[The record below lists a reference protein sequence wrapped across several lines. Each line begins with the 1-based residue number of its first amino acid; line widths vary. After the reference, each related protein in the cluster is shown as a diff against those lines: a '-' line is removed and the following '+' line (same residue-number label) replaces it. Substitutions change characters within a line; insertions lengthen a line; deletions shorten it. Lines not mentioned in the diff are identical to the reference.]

1 MILYFSGTGNSLAI
15 ARKIAEA
22 TNDQVLPLI
31 EAVQLDLTSEQRI
44 GLVFPTYDFN
54 LPPAAR
60 TLVPQLRISPK
71 SYVFAVI
78 TCGGQTGNCVWT
90 LRRLLRKQGV
100 ELAYSH
106 KVSVPDN
113 SALAFGRNPNK
124 QFKKFERV
132 PARLDQIISELQA
145 ESHTLHYSWFSV
157 LSWLL
162 GLPAVEKGMIRTL
175 GPKVNPDKCIGCNTC
190 VRICPMENIQL
201 VGSQKTKDCPSDSK
215 PLSTLSDSGLSTL
228 SSKSGLVAHFG
239 DNCTVCLACVH
250 ACPQQAVSTNGRD
263 TLKDRQYRHPDIKL
277 KDLMK
282 R

>member
-22 TNDQVLPLI
+22 IIDQVLPLT
-31 EAVQLDLTSEQRI
+31 EAVQQDLTNEQRI

-54 LPPAAR
+54 LPPA
-60 TLVPQLRISPK
+60 LPEMVSHLKISPK
-71 SYVFAVI
+71 SYVFTVV
-78 TCGGQTGNCVWT
+78 TCGSMVGNCIWV
-90 LRRLLRKQGV
+90 LRRLLRKKGI

-124 QFKKFERV
+124 QLKKFERV
-132 PARLDQIISELQA
+132 PARMEQIISELQA
-145 ESHTLHYSWFSV
+145 ESHTLHYSWFSL

-162 GLPAVEKGMIRTL
+162 GRPAVEKGMIHCL
-175 GPKVNPDKCIGCNTC
+175 GPKVNADKCTGCNTC
-190 VRICPMENIQL
+190 VRVCPMNNINL
-201 VGSQKTKDCPSDSK
+201 TDEKA
-215 PLSTLSDSGLSTL
+215 LI
-228 SSKSGLVAHFG
+228 G

-250 ACPQQAVSTNGRD
+250 ACPQQAIRTNGQEVR
-263 TLKDRQYRHPDIKL
+263 KERQYRHPDIKL
-277 KDLMK
+277 KDLIK

>member
-22 TNDQVLPLI
+22 VDDQVLPLN
-31 EAVQLDLTSEQRI
+31 EAVQQDLTNEQRI

-54 LPPAAR
+54 LPPA
-60 TLVPQLRISPK
+60 LPEMVSHLKISPK
-71 SYVFAVI
+71 SYVFTVV
-78 TCGGQTGNCVWT
+78 TCGSMAGNCIWV
-90 LRRLLRKQGV
+90 LRRLLREKGI

-124 QFKKFERV
+124 QLKKFERV
-132 PARLDQIISELQA
+132 PARMEQIIRELQA
-145 ESHTLHYSWFSV
+145 ESHTLHYSWFSL

-162 GLPAVEKGMIRTL
+162 GRPAVEKGMIHCL
-175 GPKVNPDKCIGCNTC
+175 GPKVNADKCTGCNTC
-190 VRICPMENIQL
+190 ARVCPMDNINL
-201 VGSQKTKDCPSDSK
+201 TDEK
-215 PLSTLSDSGLSTL
+215 
-228 SSKSGLVAHFG
+228 AIIG

-250 ACPQQAVSTNGRD
+250 VCPQQAIRTNGREA
-263 TLKDRQYRHPDIKL
+263 LKERQYRHPDIKL
-277 KDLMK
+277 KDLIK

>member
-22 TNDQVLPLI
+22 INDQVLPLT
-31 EAVQLDLTSEQRI
+31 EAVQQDLTNEQRI

-54 LPPAAR
+54 LPPA
-60 TLVPQLRISPK
+60 LPEMVSHLKISPK
-71 SYVFAVI
+71 SYVFTVV
-78 TCGGQTGNCVWT
+78 TCGSMAGNCIWV
-90 LRRLLRKQGV
+90 LRRLLREKGI

-124 QFKKFERV
+124 QLKKFERV
-132 PARLDQIISELQA
+132 PARMEQIISELQA
-145 ESHTLHYSWFSV
+145 ESHTLHYSWFSL

-162 GLPAVEKGMIRTL
+162 GRPAVERGMIHCL
-175 GPKVNPDKCIGCNTC
+175 GPKVNADKCTGCKTC
-190 VRICPMENIQL
+190 TRVCPMNNINL
-201 VGSQKTKDCPSDSK
+201 TDEKA
-215 PLSTLSDSGLSTL
+215 LI
-228 SSKSGLVAHFG
+228 G

-250 ACPQQAVSTNGRD
+250 VCPKQAIRTNGRE
-263 TLKDRQYRHPDIKL
+263 TLKERQYRHPDIKL
-277 KDLMK
+277 KDLIK

>member
-22 TNDQVLPLI
+22 LNDQVLPLT
-31 EAVQLDLTSEQRI
+31 EAVQQDLTNEQRI

-54 LPPAAR
+54 LPPA
-60 TLVPQLRISPK
+60 LPEMVSHLKISPK
-71 SYVFAVI
+71 SYVFTVV
-78 TCGGQTGNCVWT
+78 TCGSMAGNCIWV
-90 LRRLLRKQGV
+90 LRRLLREKGI

-124 QFKKFERV
+124 QLKKFERV
-132 PARLDQIISELQA
+132 PARMEQIIRELQA
-145 ESHTLHYSWFSV
+145 ESHTLHYSWFSL

-162 GLPAVEKGMIRTL
+162 GRPAVEKGMIHCL
-175 GPKVNPDKCIGCNTC
+175 GPKVNADKCTGCNTC
-190 VRICPMENIQL
+190 VRVCPMDNINL
-201 VGSQKTKDCPSDSK
+201 TDEK
-215 PLSTLSDSGLSTL
+215 
-228 SSKSGLVAHFG
+228 AIIG

-250 ACPQQAVSTNGRD
+250 VCPQQAIRTNGREA
-263 TLKDRQYRHPDIKL
+263 LKERQYRHPDIKL
-277 KDLMK
+277 KDLIK

>member
-22 TNDQVLPLI
+22 INDQVLPLT
-31 EAVQLDLTSEQRI
+31 EAVQQDLTNKQRI

-54 LPPAAR
+54 LPPA
-60 TLVPQLRISPK
+60 LPEMVSHLKISPK
-71 SYVFAVI
+71 SYVFTVV
-78 TCGGQTGNCVWT
+78 TCGNMAGNCIWV
-90 LRRLLRKQGV
+90 LRRLLREKGI

-124 QFKKFERV
+124 QLKKFERV
-132 PARLDQIISELQA
+132 PARMEQIIRELQT
-145 ESHTLHYSWFSV
+145 ESHTLHYSWFGL

-162 GLPAVEKGMIRTL
+162 GRPSIENGMIKAL
-175 GPKVNPDKCIGCNTC
+175 GPKVNPDKCIGCDIC
-190 VRICPMENIQL
+190 VRVCPMENIRL
-201 VGSQKTKDCPSDSK
+201 TDKKAIT
-215 PLSTLSDSGLSTL
+215 
-228 SSKSGLVAHFG
+228 G

-250 ACPQQAVSTNGRD
+250 ACPHQAMTTHGHE
-263 TLKDRQYRHPDIKL
+263 TLKERQYRHPDIKL
-277 KDLMK
+277 KDLIK

>member
-22 TNDQVLPLI
+22 VDDQVLPLT
-31 EAVQLDLTSEQRI
+31 EAVQQDLTNEQRI

-54 LPPAAR
+54 LPPA
-60 TLVPQLRISPK
+60 LPEMVSHLKISPK
-71 SYVFAVI
+71 SYVFTVV
-78 TCGGQTGNCVWT
+78 TCGSMAGNCIWV
-90 LRRLLRKQGV
+90 LRRLLREKGI

-124 QFKKFERV
+124 QLKKFERV
-132 PARLDQIISELQA
+132 PARMEQIIRELQA
-145 ESHTLHYSWFSV
+145 ESHTLHYSWFSL

-162 GLPAVEKGMIRTL
+162 GRPAVEKGMIHCL
-175 GPKVNPDKCIGCNTC
+175 GPKVNADKCTGCNTC
-190 VRICPMENIQL
+190 VRVCPMDNINL
-201 VGSQKTKDCPSDSK
+201 TDEK
-215 PLSTLSDSGLSTL
+215 
-228 SSKSGLVAHFG
+228 AIIG

-250 ACPQQAVSTNGRD
+250 VCPQQAISVNGREA
-263 TLKDRQYRHPDIKL
+263 LKERQYRHPDIKL
-277 KDLMK
+277 KDLIK